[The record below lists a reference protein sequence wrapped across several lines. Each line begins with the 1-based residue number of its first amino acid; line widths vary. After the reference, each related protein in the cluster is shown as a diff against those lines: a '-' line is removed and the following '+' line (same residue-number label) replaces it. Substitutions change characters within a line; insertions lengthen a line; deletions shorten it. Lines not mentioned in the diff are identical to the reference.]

1 MSDIHGP
8 KETTAVAH
16 FCPRCGSASISGSS
30 TVVLLSESKVR
41 CEACGWSGSRDMLAA
56 VPFSHELGGQE
67 DIVKALMAD
76 LRGTIA
82 REAGPSF
89 AGFLMKWGFMPT
101 PDPTLL
107 ARYLAAIARATLGA
121 IIKERAEI
129 DKERVSG
136 N

>member
-16 FCPRCGSASISGSS
+16 FCPKCGSSNISGAS
-30 TVVLLSESKVR
+30 TEVLLEGGLVR
-41 CEACGWSGSRDMLAA
+41 CEACAWSGAKGLLVG
-56 VPFSHELGGQE
+56 VPFSHEMGGQE

-82 REAGPSF
+82 REAGASF
-89 AGFLMKWGFMPT
+89 AGFLTKWGFMPT
-101 PDPTLL
+101 PDPKLL